1 MFSLIYRSVAEES
14 FSNSAVYQMLSAAR
28 DLNAE
33 HDITG
38 CLLFHNRRFLQL
50 LEGEKEQVY
59 RLFSLIESDPRHKN
73 IEVIQTEEKAERLF
87 NKWSMA
93 FYDYGNLALSAQI
106 KLAQIDTFFEDSQAL
121 KTQSRLTNPFFNE
134 VRNMLIEK
142 AI

>member
-1 MFSLIYRSVAEES
+1 
-14 FSNSAVYQMLSAAR
+14 
-28 DLNAE
+28 
-33 HDITG
+33 
-38 CLLFHNRRFLQL
+38 FLQL
-50 LEGEKEQVY
+50 LEGEKEMVH

>member
-134 VRNMLIEK
+134 VRNILIEK

>member
-50 LEGEKEQVY
+50 LEGEKEMVH

-73 IEVIQTEEKAERLF
+73 IEVI
-87 NKWSMA
+87 
-93 FYDYGNLALSAQI
+93 
-106 KLAQIDTFFEDSQAL
+106 
-121 KTQSRLTNPFFNE
+121 
-134 VRNMLIEK
+134 
-142 AI
+142 

>member
-50 LEGEKEQVY
+50 LEGEKEMVY

-134 VRNMLIEK
+134 VRNILIEK

>member
-134 VRNMLIEK
+134 VRNMLIER

>member
-38 CLLFHNRRFLQL
+38 CLLFHNGRFLQL

-59 RLFSLIESDPRHKN
+59 RLFSLIESDPRHIN

>member
-1 MFSLIYRSVAEES
+1 MFSLIYRSVAEEN

-50 LEGEKEQVY
+50 LEGEKEKVH

-73 IEVIQTEEKAERLF
+73 IEVLQTEEKAERLF

-134 VRNMLIEK
+134 VRNILIEK

>member
-14 FSNSAVYQMLSAAR
+14 FSKSAVYQMLSAAR

-134 VRNMLIEK
+134 VRNILIEK